1 MNERPKFVHLDG
13 KELNHSTLPAR
24 MASGW
29 RKLLEEE
36 SEHQWLAIGLFFVFI
51 IVGGFL
57 IGGTSSLEGM
67 VLGTDPSHDLVF
79 EEGEFLL
86 EIDYHEDASWS
97 QAHSAILKTSTGLKM
112 YQQMDSDDVDDILPV
127 NDPRIE
133 NITLFTADE
142 DGTVTFS
149 SSLNT
154 LSTYVNGMI
163 SDQLLDD
170 GYGSEFG
177 INAMASD
184 SSSLL
189 NNRLLVT
196 SEDGGSGLRGLNGQ
210 GVITNSSAIQS
221 SLIWDEAVYL
231 ADSTF
236 LVAGTYTVQLQS
248 QSPAASSTQIVL
260 ARVHWDGDATAPKVL
275 GQTIENGSEIH
286 SISRTSGGGAVVA
299 TNEEI
304 HIVSSDSMEM
314 MKYPSTLMIYEC
326 EHHRAWL
333 FGERGS
339 KSVLRI
345 DLDTG
350 DASSKNL
357 AYPFPLQATSGM
369 VEDGTLYIHGFNAQG
384 EADRVS
390 LDLSIEGSLS
400 SGRGLLNFGFILVGV
415 IMIATQGYMMV
426 EKAMHTKKG

>member
-1 MNERPKFVHLDG
+1 
-13 KELNHSTLPAR
+13 

-51 IVGGFL
+51 IIGGFL

-67 VLGTDPSHDLVF
+67 VLGTDPSDELVF
-79 EEGEFLL
+79 EEGEFIL

-112 YQQMDSDDVDDILPV
+112 YQQMDSDDVDDILPA
-127 NDPRIE
+127 NDPAIE
-133 NITLFTADE
+133 NITFFSADD
-142 DGTVTFS
+142 DGAVTFS

-163 SDQLLDD
+163 SNQILED

-177 INAMASD
+177 ITAMAHD

-210 GVITNSSAIQS
+210 GLVTTSSTIQN
-221 SLIWDEAVYL
+221 SLIWEEVVYL
-231 ADSTF
+231 TDSTF

-248 QSPAASSTQIVL
+248 QSPASPSTQIVL
-260 ARVHWDGDATAPKVL
+260 AHVYWDGDSTAPQVIRQSM
-275 GQTIENGSEIH
+275 GNGSEIH

-299 TNEEI
+299 SNEDLYI
-304 HIVSSDSMEM
+304 ASVDSIETMN
-314 MKYPSTLMIYEC
+314 YPSNAMIYEC
-326 EHHRAWL
+326 KQHRVWL

-339 KSVLRI
+339 ESVLRI
-345 DLDTG
+345 DLETG
-350 DASSKNL
+350 DVSSKNL

-369 VEDGTLYIHGFNAQG
+369 AEGGTLYIHGFDAQG
-384 EADRVS
+384 EADRIS

-415 IMIATQGYMMV
+415 IMIASQAYMMV
-426 EKAMHTKKG
+426 EKAMHAKKA

>member
-1 MNERPKFVHLDG
+1 
-13 KELNHSTLPAR
+13 

-51 IVGGFL
+51 IIGGFL

-67 VLGTDPSHDLVF
+67 VLGTDPSDELVF
-79 EEGEFLL
+79 EEGEFIL

-97 QAHSAILKTSTGLKM
+97 QAHSAIIKTTTGLKM

-127 NDPRIE
+127 NDPGIE
-133 NITLFTADE
+133 NITFFSADD
-142 DGTVTFS
+142 DGAVTFS

-163 SDQLLDD
+163 SNQILED

-177 INAMASD
+177 ITGMAYD

-210 GVITNSSAIQS
+210 GLVTTSSTIQN
-221 SLIWDEAVYL
+221 SLIWEEVVYL
-231 ADSTF
+231 TDSTF

-248 QSPAASSTQIVL
+248 QSPASPSTQIVL
-260 ARVHWDGDATAPKVL
+260 AHVYWDGDSTAPQVIRQSM
-275 GQTIENGSEIH
+275 GNGSEIH

-299 TNEEI
+299 SNEDLYI
-304 HIVSSDSMEM
+304 ASVDSIETMN
-314 MKYPSTLMIYEC
+314 YPSKAMIYEC
-326 EHHRAWL
+326 KQHRVWL

-339 KSVLRI
+339 ESVLRI
-345 DLDTG
+345 DLETG
-350 DASSKNL
+350 DVSSKNL

-369 VEDGTLYIHGFNAQG
+369 AEGGTLYIHGFDAQG
-384 EADRVS
+384 EADRIS

-415 IMIATQGYMMV
+415 IMIASQAYMMV
-426 EKAMHTKKG
+426 EKAMHAKKA

>member
-1 MNERPKFVHLDG
+1 M
-13 KELNHSTLPAR
+13 
-24 MASGW
+24 
-29 RKLLEEE
+29 
-36 SEHQWLAIGLFFVFI
+36 
-51 IVGGFL
+51 
-57 IGGTSSLEGM
+57 
-67 VLGTDPSHDLVF
+67 
-79 EEGEFLL
+79 
-86 EIDYHEDASWS
+86 
-97 QAHSAILKTSTGLKM
+97 
-112 YQQMDSDDVDDILPV
+112 
-127 NDPRIE
+127 
-133 NITLFTADE
+133 
-142 DGTVTFS
+142 
-149 SSLNT
+149 
-154 LSTYVNGMI
+154 
-163 SDQLLDD
+163 
-170 GYGSEFG
+170 
-177 INAMASD
+177 
-184 SSSLL
+184 
-189 NNRLLVT
+189 
-196 SEDGGSGLRGLNGQ
+196 
-210 GVITNSSAIQS
+210 
-221 SLIWDEAVYL
+221 
-231 ADSTF
+231 
-236 LVAGTYTVQLQS
+236 
-248 QSPAASSTQIVL
+248 
-260 ARVHWDGDATAPKVL
+260 L

-339 KSVLRI
+339 KSVLRV